1 MDVIPLEGSPSCP
14 DTTTQFSQATSGL
27 GLSGGLI
34 EGIPLVCGEEGVDFV
49 CHKLD
54 VGANAWTPVT
64 SGARFFEAAMIVYN
78 EGNTVLAIGGR

>member
-34 EGIPLVCGEEGVDFV
+34 EGIPLVCGEEGVDFE